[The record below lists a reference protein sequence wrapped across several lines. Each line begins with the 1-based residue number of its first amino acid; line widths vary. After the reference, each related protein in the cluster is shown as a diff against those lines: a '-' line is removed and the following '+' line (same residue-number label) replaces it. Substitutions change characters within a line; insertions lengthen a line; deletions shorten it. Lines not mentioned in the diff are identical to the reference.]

1 MSEKLYKN
9 TELAEAIAEELGLV
23 FEEVLKA
30 IDASGDEY
38 GYTDKITGTKALQIR
53 EGFYENPMN
62 FCDYCDINIYEEGGS
77 WYFEDNQEKVRIS
90 KNLTGQIAWSDLG
103 GYYVLEDGRYYKLEK
118 YILE

>member
-23 FEEVLKA
+23 
-30 IDASGDEY
+30 
-38 GYTDKITGTKALQIR
+38 R

-77 WYFEDNQEKVRIS
+77 WYFEDSQEKVRIS

-103 GYYVLEDGRYYKLEK
+103 GYYVLEDRRYYKLEK